1 MHKIKVRS
9 QRNNVLS
16 ELYPEGITRVLRLT
30 DIRDNQEK
38 PLTQTKLEEVDDV
51 SYKNLIFAH

>member
-51 SYKNLIFAH
+51 SYKT